1 MKTLKDLIERFK
13 KINKIA
19 VIDKKDY
26 RKFSYTYKQ
35 LYLLSKKFSLLLNEN
50 RIKKGDKILVWSQ
63 NGIEYLSILFGSIL
77 QGVIL
82 VPIDLRSNLDFVK
95 KIQKQV
101 KAKLILQTKYKP
113 KSSLKTIFIEDL
125 LSLLENTTNKNSLPK
140 INPSDIVEILYTSGT
155 TGEPKGVILTHKNFI
170 SNFNSIIKIEALDS
184 DSKFLS
190 LIPLSHIFE
199 QTVGL
204 FIPLY
209 FKTTIVYI
217 KTLKTSTLFET
228 FKEENITNAIVVPR
242 ILELIKSGILQK
254 VVALNQHF
262 QFHFLLKIAQLF
274 HLSLRKLLFK
284 EIHEILG
291 YNLKYFICGG
301 APLDIDLERF
311 YEALGIPV
319 VQGYGLTETSPIL
332 TTNLINDRK
341 IGSVGKV
348 ISNVKLKILDN
359 EILAKGNNITKGYY
373 KNPEKT
379 REAFEDSW
387 FKTGDLGYFKNKFL
401 YLKGRKK
408 EVIVTQAGIKVYPED
423 VEKILNKIRG
433 VKDSCVLGIKGKK
446 GEEVYAVLLLKEKL
460 NAQNIIEEANKNL
473 DISQKIKDYSI
484 WPFEDFPRTTTLKIK
499 KFEVKDF
506 IEKKIKPIIT
516 QKKSKVYNILS
527 KLSNKKIKP
536 NLKLQDLGLSSIDI
550 IELTSLLEQEF
561 NIELEEEKINPYT
574 KVKDLEKI
582 IKFQRFIEAKSLFR
596 KWALNLF
603 INTFRFLFQQLIF
616 FPILNLIFHPK
627 IEGQENLKELK
638 SPVIF
643 AANHVTHLDTP
654 LILMSLPSNLSKN
667 IAIAAWQ
674 EFFFN
679 EKMEFKNLLKKSLF
693 YLATIFFNIYPLPQ
707 QKGFRKSIRYTGKLI
722 NKNWNILIFP
732 EGQRTRTGQI
742 SSFKQGIGVLAV
754 EMKIPVIPIKF
765 ESAIKIFSKFKPKFK
780 RTKIKIGKPLLI
792 KDISY
797 IKATKIVEN
806 TIKNL

>member
-460 NAQNIIEEANKNL
+460 NAKNIIEEANKNL

-527 KLSNKKIKP
+527 KYSKK
-536 NLKLQDLGLSSIDI
+536 
-550 IELTSLLEQEF
+550 
-561 NIELEEEKINPYT
+561 KINPN
-574 KVKDLEKI
+574 
-582 IKFQRFIEAKSLFR
+582 IK
-596 KWALNLF
+596 
-603 INTFRFLFQQLIF
+603 
-616 FPILNLIFHPK
+616 
-627 IEGQENLKELK
+627 
-638 SPVIF
+638 
-643 AANHVTHLDTP
+643 
-654 LILMSLPSNLSKN
+654 
-667 IAIAAWQ
+667 
-674 EFFFN
+674 
-679 EKMEFKNLLKKSLF
+679 
-693 YLATIFFNIYPLPQ
+693 
-707 QKGFRKSIRYTGKLI
+707 
-722 NKNWNILIFP
+722 
-732 EGQRTRTGQI
+732 
-742 SSFKQGIGVLAV
+742 
-754 EMKIPVIPIKF
+754 
-765 ESAIKIFSKFKPKFK
+765 
-780 RTKIKIGKPLLI
+780 
-792 KDISY
+792 
-797 IKATKIVEN
+797 
-806 TIKNL
+806 